1 MSVGS
6 ETAIDR
12 MRQQAERAI
21 ASSKSRNTI
30 LPLLERLVRA
40 APSGSEA
47 NRFAHRQL
55 AEFLVEQHPWRAL
68 LHLKQFLAGAAS
80 DDDSAFALFGLGH
93 ALLGNYRSAVDAY
106 GRAVA
111 ISPRNPWYQ
120 HNLGHL
126 LDVGLDRPE
135 LALPHLEMAHRT
147 AGPDDGEISASLA
160 HCMAR
165 VGNLEAAL
173 AHADVAVATC
183 PHNAEHVRLRSWILA
198 GAKEPIA
205 DHELTTA
212 EPASSPSAVRP
223 KKRRRR
229 KTVEAPVEVRD
240 TSESHT
246 AESDTSESHTSE
258 SDTSESDTAES
269 DTPESDVH
277 TSQPSS
283 FGLRKTPARGPR
295 SIVLISV
302 ENEVQ
307 EHLRAMGHDA
317 SEIAFAVRLWDDFGG
332 RVGALRVR
340 RVGWVF
346 WVALIEFAVL
356 YRRDRR
362 ASMQEIACRH
372 RTDLAMLESRWRELE
387 PRLDALVRASRS
399 ARS

>member
-1 MSVGS
+1 MAVGS

-55 AEFLVEQHPWRAL
+55 AELQVEQHPWRAL
-68 LHLKQFLAGAAS
+68 GHLKQFLQAERAQSGGEC
-80 DDDSAFALFGLGH
+80 DDDGAYALFGLAH
-93 ALLGNYRSAVDAY
+93 ALLGNYRSAIDAY

-111 ISPRNPWYQ
+111 LAPRNPWYQ

-126 LDVGLDRPE
+126 LDVGIDRPK

-173 AHADVAVATC
+173 EHADVAVATS
-183 PHNAEHVRLRSWILA
+183 PDNPEHVRLRSWILG
-198 GAKEPIA
+198 GAKEPIGE
-205 DHELTTA
+205 HELATS
-212 EPASSPSAVRP
+212 EPASSADAPPA
-223 KKRRRR
+223 RR
-229 KTVEAPVEVRD
+229 KRKRGKLEAPVLEAPGLEAPVLEAPVLEAPVLGVP
-240 TSESHT
+240 TVSE
-246 AESDTSESHTSE
+246 
-258 SDTSESDTAES
+258 
-269 DTPESDVH
+269 
-277 TSQPSS
+277 QPSS

-295 SIVLISV
+295 SMALIGV
-302 ENEVQ
+302 EHRLQ
-307 EHLRAMGHDA
+307 EHLAAMGHDET
-317 SEIAFAVRLWDDFGG
+317 EIAFAVRLWDDFGA

-356 YRRDRR
+356 HRRDGR
-362 ASMQEIACRH
+362 ASMQEVAERH
-372 RTDLAMLESRWRELE
+372 GTDLPMLESRWRELE
-387 PRLDALVRASRS
+387 PRVQALVQALRR

>member
-246 AESDTSESHTSE
+246 AESDTSES
-258 SDTSESDTAES
+258 